1 MHVLAA
7 AAYLKTRA
15 RRRGEKKKQAKLL
28 LTAVVLAKKEEEKS
42 YKSLFLFLQLKT
54 AIGAAVA
61 SRTKEKVLEEL
72 LTYPA
77 R

>member
-1 MHVLAA
+1 MFWQ
-7 AAYLKTRA
+7 
-15 RRRGEKKKQAKLL
+15 KKKR
-28 LTAVVLAKKEEEKS
+28 EKS

-77 R
+77 RYFVTAAEEKEREGALFSIF